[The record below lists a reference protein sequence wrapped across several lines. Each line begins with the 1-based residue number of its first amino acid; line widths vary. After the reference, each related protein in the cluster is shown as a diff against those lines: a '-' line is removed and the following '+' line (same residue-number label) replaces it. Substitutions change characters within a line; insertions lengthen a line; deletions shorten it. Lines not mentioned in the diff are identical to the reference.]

1 MLNIFIDYYSNK
13 EELAQLKMFFD
24 FEDLSNESQI
34 FFKKNACDETVF
46 EKILEF
52 GIDKYD
58 LNDENYVIKCV
69 SIDPIEIINIVLKVH
84 LNIDKK
90 ITNLEQINIKTI
102 NREVKKSNISAD
114 LKSSFYSFLIDPICA
129 IELLCKDVKFIYNQV
144 SSLYNLKFTKN
155 TLVLKKEVQEFVYN
169 YREEIRDTVI
179 YYSYSLVFKDK
190 MFYYNFG
197 SIVVI
202 IMGCNYRK
210 SNSCDKIDLTVIG
223 NVLSD
228 KNRLKILDILMQ
240 NDICNINDI
249 NNIMNINNTTLFY
262 HLSLMLKSRI
272 IRRENK
278 GKTVYYSV
286 DKQFVKSIL
295 MYLKRYE

>member
-1 MLNIFIDYYSNK
+1 MRTDEFLPSDDRRKDHVTQPVTGRY
-13 EELAQLKMFFD
+13 
-24 FEDLSNESQI
+24 
-34 FFKKNACDETVF
+34 ETVF

-144 SSLYNLKFTKN
+144 SSLYNLKFTK
-155 TLVLKKEVQEFVYN
+155 
-169 YREEIRDTVI
+169 I
-179 YYSYSLVFKDK
+179 K
-190 MFYYNFG
+190 M
-197 SIVVI
+197 
-202 IMGCNYRK
+202 
-210 SNSCDKIDLTVIG
+210 DWDL
-223 NVLSD
+223 
-228 KNRLKILDILMQ
+228 NRSPKA
-240 NDICNINDI
+240 
-249 NNIMNINNTTLFY
+249 T
-262 HLSLMLKSRI
+262 
-272 IRRENK
+272 
-278 GKTVYYSV
+278 
-286 DKQFVKSIL
+286 QFVEEEKNGNLDNDLLNL
-295 MYLKRYE
+295 MPR